1 MSLPV
6 PARRGRLPVLLA
18 LLLVLLPA
26 GAARAADPPVTLR
39 TEAHAVRVVT
49 LTRGLSHPWGLAFLP
64 DGGMLITERPGRLR
78 QFRDGRLGPPVEGV
92 PEVLARGQ
100 GGLLDV
106 AIHPDFASNRL
117 VYLSYSGLGRGGAG
131 TEVARARLD
140 GNRLV
145 GLEVIFAVA
154 PKTRGTLHYGSR
166 LLFTPDGLL
175 YITIGERGDL
185 MHEAQN
191 LDNHLGTVVRLRD
204 DGRVPADNPFRDRA
218 GARPEIYSYGHRNPQ
233 GMARNPTSGAVW
245 INEHGPRGGDEVN
258 ILRAGANY
266 GWPRITYGI
275 NYSGTVISEHTALP
289 GMEQPVVYWDP
300 SIAPSGMAFY
310 TGERFANWRG
320 NLFVGALAHQH
331 LRRLVLD
338 GDKVVAQEAML
349 GELRERIR
357 DVRQGPDGLLYLLTD
372 DYDGRLIRL
381 EPAD

>member
-117 VYLSYSGLGRGGAG
+117 IYLSYSGLGRGGAG

-233 GMARNPTSGAVW
+233 GMARNPASGAVW

-310 TGERFANWRG
+310 TGERFANWHG